1 MATSATLGSYISTL
15 NTHLNSKPIPSVL
28 RISTSRVPRIHSMPH
43 LTQHLYHSCI
53 TPKPR
58 IFSRILAAVSQEE
71 VAATAV
77 EEEVKEEE
85 AVKEDEVEEEE
96 AVKEDEVEEGKV
108 EESEVGGE
116 GEGEETVTVSE
127 PKENTKLYF
136 GNLPYNCD
144 SAQLAGVVQE
154 YAAPEM
160 VEVLY
165 DRQTGRSR
173 GFAFV
178 TMSTVEDCKHVIENL
193 DGKQFNGRTMRVN
206 FSDKPK
212 DKLPL
217 YNETEHK
224 LFVGNLSWN
233 ATSED
238 LEEVF
243 KKCGNVVSARVLY
256 DGDTGRSRGYGFVS
270 YSTQEEMDAALQTL
284 EGEEIDGRPIRV
296 SLAQAGRRR
305 P

>member
-1 MATSATLGSYISTL
+1 MATSATIGSYISTL
-15 NTHLNSKPIPSVL
+15 NTHLNSKSIPSVL
-28 RISTSRVPRIHSMPH
+28 RISTSRLPRIHSMPH
-43 LTQHLYHSCI
+43 LTQHLYHTCI

-77 EEEVKEEE
+77 EDEVKE
-85 AVKEDEVEEEE
+85 EEEE
-96 AVKEDEVEEGKV
+96 AVKEEEVE
-108 EESEVGGE
+108 EESEVGGGGE
-116 GEGEETVTVSE
+116 GEGEEDGEEIVMDSQ
-127 PKENTKLYF
+127 PKVNTKLYF

-144 SAQLAGVVQE
+144 SSQLASVVQE
-154 YAAPEM
+154 YATPEM

-178 TMSTVEDCKHVIENL
+178 TMSSVEDCEHVIENL
-193 DGKQFNGRTMRVN
+193 DGSQLNGRTMRVN
-206 FSDKPK
+206 FSDRPN
-212 DKLPL
+212 DKVPL
-217 YNETEHK
+217 YKETEHK
-224 LFVGNLSWN
+224 LFVGNLSWS

-238 LEEVF
+238 LEKLF

-270 YSTQEEMDAALQTL
+270 YSTQEEMEEALQTL
-284 EGEEIDGRPIRV
+284 EGEELEGRPIRV
-296 SLAQAGRRR
+296 SLAQGGRRI